1 MFDPAASPAH
11 EPGLDKE
18 SNVKAMERRSFLK
31 KSFSGLAAG
40 GLLTGTF
47 RETMLARADGVL
59 GLRNQPGE
67 SEDYWELVKAQ
78 FAFAPGLYYF
88 NNASLGPSPE
98 IVADATEGFRRT
110 LDGFPS
116 RYMWGGWSTDKEQVR
131 EKAAATVGATAE
143 EIALIHNTTEG
154 MNVVA
159 ASMDL
164 EPGDEVILADH
175 EHASGTIPWKYWQE
189 RKGIKLVRPTL
200 PLLPASPG
208 EIVDL
213 YREAITSRTRVIS
226 MCHMINTNGMILPV
240 REVAEL
246 ARPRGILVAVDG
258 AQAAGMFPFDLHE
271 MGCDYYAASSH
282 KWLFSPKG
290 VGIFYVRQEAQRHI
304 RPLIVAAGYEDESVR
319 RFENYNTRNLPELLG
334 LGVAVDFNNLL
345 GPDRKGNR
353 IYDLKHYFME
363 KIAHNPAFA
372 IKTPASDSLS
382 AGIITVEVVGHRVTQ
397 VERTLAEGYGINVRP
412 MSSFGLNG
420 LRISL
425 SVFNTKEDVDY
436 LVGALEEI
444 ASAGP

>member
-1 MFDPAASPAH
+1 M
-11 EPGLDKE
+11 
-18 SNVKAMERRSFLK
+18 KAIERRSFLK
-31 KSFSGLAAG
+31 TSFSSIAAG
-40 GLLTGTF
+40 ALLTELV
-47 RETMLARADGVL
+47 REPLVAQAKSTAGVL
-59 GLRNQPGE
+59 TQVGN

-78 FAFAPGLYYF
+78 FTFVPGLYYF

-98 IVADATEGFRRT
+98 LVADATESFRRT

-116 RYMWGGWSTDKEQVR
+116 KYMWGGWNTDKELVR
-131 EKAAATVGATAE
+131 EKAAQTFGASPE

-159 ASMDL
+159 ASMKL

-175 EHASGTIPWKYWQE
+175 EHTSGTVPWQYWQE
-189 RKGIKLVRPTL
+189 SKGIKLVRPTL
-200 PLLPASPG
+200 PLLPESPG
-208 EIVDL
+208 EIVDV
-213 YREAITSRTRVIS
+213 YRRAITPRTRVIS

-246 ARPRGILVAVDG
+246 ARPRNILVAVDG

-290 VGIFYVRQEAQRHI
+290 VGIFYARQEAQRHL
-304 RPLIVAAGYEDESVR
+304 RPLIVASGYEDESVR

-334 LGVAVDFNNLL
+334 LGVAFDFNDLL
-345 GPDRKGNR
+345 GPQRKGDR
-353 IYDLKHYFME
+353 IFDLKRYFLE
-363 KIAHNPAFA
+363 KISDKPSFA
-372 IKTPASDSLS
+372 LKTPASDDLS
-382 AGIITVEVVGHRVTQ
+382 AGILTVEIVGHPVAD
-397 VERTLAEGYGINVRP
+397 VERTLADDFIVNVRP

-425 SVFNTKEDVDY
+425 SVFNTKRDIDY
-436 LVGALEEI
+436 LIGALEEI
-444 ASAGP
+444 DAG